1 MAASTA
7 PTPCPSCGTPGT
19 GRFCSH
25 CGAPREGAPCAGC
38 GAALDAGAKFCHRCG
53 LAVGAAPAVAP
64 TATGARL
71 ATAGLQPTPAQK
83 GNLLPWAIAFVSLLG
98 VVAFAASSNFS
109 KAKGSRL
116 DAPLNALPQAGLGD
130 PGAAPTDAG
139 AAGGA
144 GGAPFAP
151 FANGGAA
158 GGTGRPPDLSQM
170 TPRDIADRLF
180 DRVMSL
186 VAAGKADSAQ
196 FFAQMALQNY
206 ESMEK
211 DLDLRYDMG
220 RVAEVTGAAA
230 VARAQA
236 DTILR
241 ANPNHLLGLVLAAKA
256 AALQGRMDDY
266 KRFQARLVAAAP
278 AERAQKREEYE
289 RHANDID
296 AALRTAASPASP
308 TGPAPK

>member
-1 MAASTA
+1 MAATTA

-53 LAVGAAPAVAP
+53 LAAGAAPAPAFAVGRAGVS
-64 TATGARL
+64 ATV
-71 ATAGLQPTPAQK
+71 TTTPPK

-109 KAKGSRL
+109 KAKGSTL

-130 PGAAPTDAG
+130 PGAPPVD
-139 AAGGA
+139 GA

-151 FANGGAA
+151 FANGGAGA
-158 GGTGRPPDLSQM
+158 GGRAPDLSQM

-180 DRVMSL
+180 DRVMTL

-220 RVAEVTGAAA
+220 RVAEVTGAAV

-241 ANPNHLLGLVLAAKA
+241 ENPNHLLGLVLAAKA

-278 AERAQKREEYE
+278 AERAQKREEYD

-296 AALRTAASPASP
+296 AALRTAASPAPP
-308 TGPAPK
+308 TGPAPAPK